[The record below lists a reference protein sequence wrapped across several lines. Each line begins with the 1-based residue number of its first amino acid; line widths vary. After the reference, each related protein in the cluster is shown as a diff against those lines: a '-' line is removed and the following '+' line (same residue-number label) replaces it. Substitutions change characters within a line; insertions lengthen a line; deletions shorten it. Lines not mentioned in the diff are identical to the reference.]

1 MKIDEMPLNR
11 PWTRDEIL
19 EVFSDGEPRDTLS
32 LPSPAPSAR
41 RLLSLRLVVALPTS
55 WAPAH

>member
-19 EVFSDGEPRDTLS
+19 EVFTEPGQRPA
-32 LPSPAPSAR
+32 LPEPCAAPSVM
-41 RLLSLRLVVALPTS
+41 RLLNLRLVVALPAA
-55 WAPAH
+55 WAPTR